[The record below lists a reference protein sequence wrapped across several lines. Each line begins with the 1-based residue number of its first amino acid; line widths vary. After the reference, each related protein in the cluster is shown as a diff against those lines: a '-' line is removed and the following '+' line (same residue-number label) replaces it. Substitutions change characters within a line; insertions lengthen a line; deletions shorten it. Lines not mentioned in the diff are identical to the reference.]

1 MAVSSSSMGAAGPVD
16 ALNGASRQSV
26 DLCPAEFPV
35 LLIPVD
41 LIDVPMNRLRSLK
54 VLQADAIGAAI
65 VADGQYDPITVT
77 AVGQRFELVDGL
89 HRLEGCRLHEVPL
102 IEARIGPADPAAR
115 IRQEVLSAWA
125 RADHDAFDTAAQVA
139 AIAGLTSALEDSED
153 EPSAII
159 ALGLRWDERAAETLG
174 MSRRSIF
181 NYLKVHRHFTEDQKA
196 LLRGLEQAGELV
208 PLLRLAALP
217 PAEFARAM
225 AGLGDGSFANIA
237 AALAPSDEA
246 APTVFKKKS
255 DAFLTFLRAKASP
268 RERADLMRQLRE
280 EYSENGLPRAKAG
293 AKAG

>member
-1 MAVSSSSMGAAGPVD
+1 MTENSQI
-16 ALNGASRQSV
+16 GASRS
-26 DLCPAEFPV
+26 DLCPAEIPV

-54 VLQADAIGAAI
+54 LLQADAIGAAI
-65 VADGQYDPITVT
+65 VADGQYDPITVV
-77 AVGQRFELVDGL
+77 AVGERYALVDGL
-89 HRLEGCRLHEVPL
+89 HRLEGCRLHEVRL
-102 IEARIGPADPAAR
+102 IEARVVADDPAAR
-115 IRQEVLSAWA
+115 LRQEVLSAWA
-125 RADHDAFDTAAQVA
+125 RADHDVFDTAAQVS
-139 AIAGLTSALEDSED
+139 AIAGLTNALEGSEG

-181 NYLKVHRHFTEDQKA
+181 NYLKVHRHFEADQKA

-208 PLLRLAALP
+208 PLLRLAGLP

-225 AGLGDGSFANIA
+225 AGLADGSFANIA
-237 AALAPSDEA
+237 AALAPAEEA

-268 RERADLMRQLRE
+268 RERADLMRQLRD
-280 EYSENGLPRAKAG
+280 EYLDDGRPRAKSG
-293 AKAG
+293 AKAN